1 LTWKIVSAVQLA
13 PQCSSLRRELDISFS
28 RAREAKAGRKYG
40 SKAAGKR
47 VAGAILA
54 KQRAKG
60 K

>member
-1 LTWKIVSAVQLA
+1 MATKRSYSAKA
-13 PQCSSLRRELDISFS
+13 ARKGKDIGKRGKNFS
-28 RAREAKAGRKYG
+28 KMEEAKAGRKYG